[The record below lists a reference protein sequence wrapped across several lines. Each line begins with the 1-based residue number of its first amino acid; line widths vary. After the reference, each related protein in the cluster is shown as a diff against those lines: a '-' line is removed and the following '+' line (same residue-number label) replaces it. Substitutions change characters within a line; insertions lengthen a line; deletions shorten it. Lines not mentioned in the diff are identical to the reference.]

1 MSTVAVERR
10 QSKCIVLS
18 CGEREHKGPRAMPVS
33 ACHAFAMSI
42 HSSVLWSAGVTLK
55 RRLRYS
61 FSLTMIICS
70 YETAQWHIPAY
81 LIQVRSLYIHILPAL
96 LFMAL
101 FYEYSSSCPDLVV
114 CHSYLSLTA
123 YCHFAITVQIS
134 IWKQIRGAWNKK
146 IKKQQ
151 RRSTCLIKVENI
163 GKIGTCLRER
173 RKQWPSRVALIPTG
187 YAHVRFSVFCR
198 HLSDL
203 SMSTVRVNLCLWPR
217 RLWSTVT
224 SAARFPLH

>member
-123 YCHFAITVQIS
+123 YCHFAITVQIL
-134 IWKQIRGAWNKK
+134 IWKKWGVHE
-146 IKKQQ
+146 IKK
-151 RRSTCLIKVENI
+151 
-163 GKIGTCLRER
+163 
-173 RKQWPSRVALIPTG
+173 
-187 YAHVRFSVFCR
+187 
-198 HLSDL
+198 
-203 SMSTVRVNLCLWPR
+203 
-217 RLWSTVT
+217 
-224 SAARFPLH
+224 